1 MATIVHVDS
10 AQDDRLTDYVRLRD
24 VQLRTSLEAEHGLF
38 LAEGE
43 KVIRRAVTSGHRPRS
58 FLMAP
63 RWVES
68 LADILDAAGDV
79 PCYVAS
85 EQLIEAVTGFHVHR
99 GALASLHR
107 SRLPSVESVVNGTHG
122 RFRIAVLDSLI
133 DHTNVGG
140 SKPPQTGN
148 LSSDTSRPWQP
159 KVAKSEVDDTFE
171 LSSGVSSGKERRR
184 TPAPGESSAG
194 RDNRSASNT
203 KRRSRIAIFENIVDH
218 TNLGAAFRSAAAIG
232 VDAVL
237 VTPSCADPLYRRS
250 IRVSMGTVFQVP
262 WARIDSWPADID
274 MIKKHGYVVAGM
286 TLGEGAITLD
296 ELVAEDHP
304 HLALVFGT
312 EGHGLTR
319 QADRRLDRR
328 VTIPMMHGVDSLN
341 VAASAAVA
349 FYATR

>member
-1 MATIVHVDS
+1 MAES
-10 AQDDRLTDYVRLRD
+10 
-24 VQLRTSLEAEHGLF
+24 SN
-38 LAEGE
+38 
-43 KVIRRAVTSGHRPRS
+43 VIRRALAAGHRPRS
-58 FLMAP
+58 FLMADK
-63 RWVES
+63 WLDSMADV
-68 LADILDAAGDV
+68 LAAHPDV
-79 PCYVAS
+79 PVFVAD
-85 EQLIEAVTGFHVHR
+85 EVVLREITGFHLHR
-99 GALASLHR
+99 GALAAMHR
-107 SRLPSVESVVNGTHG
+107 PALPDVGELLSRRGAGGGARRV
-122 RFRIAVLDSLI
+122 AVLEDI
-133 DHTNVGG
+133 VDHTNVRG
-140 SKPPQTGN
+140 SKPPKVGD
-148 LSSDTSRPWQP
+148 LSSDTSRPWQR

-171 LSSGVSSGKERRR
+171 LNSGVSSDQEQPRI
-184 TPAPGESSAG
+184 AFPGDSLG
-194 RDNRSASNT
+194 CRGDGSASNT

-262 WARIDSWPADID
+262 WARIESWPADID
-274 MIKKHGYVVAGM
+274 LIKEHGYIVAGM
-286 TLGEGAITLD
+286 TLGEDAITLD